1 MAPSRKAF
9 RGPFLIGL
17 FIMAF
22 ATFSVQ
28 ASHKTVE
35 LSIYNT
41 SEKMTLSSLDNGKP
55 TYVKLWASWCVPCM
69 EQMPHFQ
76 EMYEQYGDSLNFIAV
91 NININETTENIK
103 QVIEKFELSMPVWLD
118 TNGKMGVELDLAGTP
133 YSVLLNKTLSPVYKS
148 NNSDA
153 LLQDR
158 LESLI
163 EGRFESSE
171 HLIALN
177 KDEKLAFLKPYK
189 SGQHVLFFSATWCD
203 WYLEQSRPEM
213 SKSCVEAQTLLPK
226 LIRQTDHLPWGVVV
240 NHLWTDSAATQEF
253 AQKYKVDTAIT
264 IDKGGV
270 LFEHFKVREIPAVL
284 LVKDGK
290 VIERISH
297 KNILINPSDMSTK
310 LSSVF

>member
-1 MAPSRKAF
+1 MALSKNAIRW
-9 RGPFLIGL
+9 PFLIGV
-17 FIMAF
+17 FIIALT
-22 ATFSVQ
+22 AINVQ

-35 LSIYNT
+35 LTLYNT
-41 SEKMTLSSLDNGKP
+41 SEKVTLSSLDNGKP

-76 EMYEQYGDSLNFIAV
+76 EMYEQYGDSVNFIAV

-148 NNSDA
+148 NNSDS
-153 LLQDR
+153 LLQAR
-158 LESLI
+158 MESLI

-171 HLIALN
+171 HLIVLN
-177 KDEKLAFLKPYK
+177 KNEKLAFLKPYK
-189 SGQHVLFFSATWCD
+189 SGQHVLVFTATWCD

-213 SKSCVEAQTLLPK
+213 AKTCVEVQTLLPK
-226 LIRQTDHLPWGVVV
+226 LISQTGHLPWGIVV
-240 NHLWTDSAATQEF
+240 NHLWTDSAATKEF
-253 AQKYKVDTAIT
+253 AEKYKVDTTIT

-284 LVKDGK
+284 VVENGK
-290 VIERISH
+290 VIERINH